1 MQLDI
6 YPCSSFL
13 LIKDEQILLEKR
25 SEHKACD
32 PNLVAIPGGHIE
44 QGESPEQALVREIKE
59 ELGISALQYQHICS
73 LYHPSSELQL
83 IHYYAVLA
91 WSGEISAL
99 EADAVYWRTFAE
111 AEQEIDTPADKLA
124 LAEFL
129 RLQQLVIK

>member
-1 MQLDI
+1 MRQDI

-13 LIKDEQILLEKR
+13 LIQDGQVLLEKR

-59 ELGISALQYQHICS
+59 ELDIQAGQYQHICS
-73 LYHPSSELQL
+73 LYHPSAELQL

-91 WSGEISAL
+91 WSGEINAL
-99 EADAVYWRTFAE
+99 EADAVYWRSFAQ
-111 AEQEIDTPADKLA
+111 AELELDTAADKLA
-124 LAEFL
+124 LAEYL
-129 RLQQLVIK
+129 RLQQTI